1 VSAADLQ
8 PSGSGPAGREQAG
21 LEHAGSDRIGSLPMP
36 VAAQGASD
44 ADRVQLPSQL
54 LHARPN
60 QRWQVAEPNSET
72 SSALARAARI
82 PQTLAELLVARGI
95 TDADDAFAF
104 LNPEQTHLH
113 NPLLMRGMNE
123 AVDRLERAIA
133 LHEPVLLY
141 GDYDVDGTTAVVLLK
156 TAIEML
162 GGVVRFH
169 VPHRLREGY
178 GLQSSVLESAYA
190 EGVRLVIT
198 VDTGMR
204 AFAEAETARR
214 LGLDLIITD
223 HHLLEAGDA
232 VPHALAILNPNQPGC
247 AYPEKS
253 LCGAAIALK
262 LAQAL
267 LERRDATKTREKT
280 LPSFLKMAAIATI
293 ADAVP
298 LRGENRTIAT
308 LGLRELRRPAGVG
321 LRALF
326 AAAALDPSTKQLTG
340 FDVAFRIAPR
350 INAAGRMDVASE
362 VIELFSTRDAARAAE
377 LAAKLE
383 RLNRERRETEAAAL
397 AAIHA
402 RLGADAELIA
412 DRLLVVDGD
421 GWHRGVIGILASRV
435 VERTAKPAIV
445 VSVEDGLAH
454 GSGRSVD
461 GFQLL
466 NALESC
472 ADLFTRFGG
481 HAFAVGFA
489 MPAENLPYLKLRLR
503 AYAELH
509 LAAREPEHMLR
520 IHAELPLDRITPVLA
535 GWLRKLE
542 PLGHGNPEPIFLA
555 RKVRVVSA
563 RIMKERHI
571 RLELTQRPESSSA
584 PHSFSTPAGSRA
596 VIRAVGWDM
605 AARAAALQI
614 AQGSL
619 IDIAYRI
626 RENDHPE
633 FGGLEVEIAG
643 LRLFEQMPKDNEA
656 HA

>member
-1 VSAADLQ
+1 MATPAIPAPTPQQRNVLQ
-8 PSGSGPAGREQAG
+8 RNSPR
-21 LEHAGSDRIGSLPMP
+21 
-36 VAAQGASD
+36 
-44 ADRVQLPSQL
+44 
-54 LHARPN
+54 
-60 QRWQVAEPNSET
+60 QRWTLTETNHAVAE
-72 SSALARAARI
+72 ALAKEARL
-82 PQTLAELLVARGI
+82 PQVLAELLVSRGI
-95 TDADDAFAF
+95 TEAAQAYTF
-104 LNPEQTHLH
+104 LNPDASQL
-113 NPLLMRGMNE
+113 NDPFLMLGMAT
-123 AVDRLERAIA
+123 AVERLEGAIA
-133 LHEPVLLY
+133 DHEPVLLY

-162 GGVVRFH
+162 GGEARFH

-178 GLQSSVLESAYA
+178 GLQSSVLEAAHA

-223 HHLLEAGDA
+223 HHLTKADDS
-232 VPHALAILNPNQPGC
+232 VPVALAILNPNQAGC
-247 AYPEKS
+247 GYPEKS

-262 LAQAL
+262 LAQAV
-267 LERRDATKTREKT
+267 LERRDAVRTREKT

-298 LRGENRTIAT
+298 LHGENRVIAA
-308 LGLRELRRPAGVG
+308 LGLSELRRPAGAG

-326 AAAALDPSTKQLTG
+326 AVAALDPASKQITG
-340 FDVAFRIAPR
+340 FDVAFRLAPR
-350 INAAGRMDVASE
+350 INAAGRMDIASE
-362 VIELFSTRDAARAAE
+362 VIELFSTRDSDRATE

-383 RLNRERRETEAAAL
+383 RLNRERRDAEAAAL
-397 AAIHA
+397 RVIEQ
-402 RLGADAELIA
+402 RLASDAELCT
-412 DRLLVVDGD
+412 DRLLVVDGE

-435 VERTAKPAIV
+435 VERTAKPALVI
-445 VSVEDGLAH
+445 SVEDGVAH

-489 MPAENLPYLKLRLR
+489 LPAETVPELKRRLRL
-503 AYAELH
+503 YAEEH
-509 LAAREPEHMLR
+509 LAEREPERVLR

-542 PLGHGNPEPIFLA
+542 PLGHGNPEPMFVA
-555 RKVRVVSA
+555 RKARLVTAPRV
-563 RIMKERHI
+563 MKERHI
-571 RLELTQRPESSSA
+571 RLELAQESSVSIS
-584 PHSFSTPAGSRA
+584 HSGASG
-596 VIRAVGWDM
+596 VIRAVGWDL
-605 AARAAALQI
+605 AGRTAELALK
-614 AQGSL
+614 AGSL
-619 IDIAYRI
+619 IDLVYRI

-643 LRLFEQMPKDNEA
+643 MQPADA
-656 HA
+656 